1 MNRRRIWASLLFGL
15 VAMLSVIVE
24 VAASEVILQI
34 NCDPPKGPSSEY
46 GWHVDILGKALQ
58 SPKDGV
64 MGGVDSFTNTYPSF
78 FILNDNPKTLWV
90 RFGSTVPKGMTRERI
105 EELSPTKLFKATIV
119 QRNEYHLTA
128 IDASLGE
135 VWMYTFFPSLE
146 FAFFTRHKVRR
157 NLTDKRIQ
165 AAGAILNSKCRFIR
179 Q

>member
-1 MNRRRIWASLLFGL
+1 MNGRGICTFLLFGL
-15 VAMLSVIVE
+15 VAMLSVIMA
-24 VAASEVILQI
+24 VAASEISLQI

-46 GWHVDILGKALQ
+46 GWHLDVFGKVLQ

-64 MGGVDSFTNTYPSF
+64 IGGVDSFTKVYPSF
-78 FILNDNPKTLWV
+78 FIFSDNPKALWV
-90 RFGSTVPKGMTRERI
+90 RFGSTVPEGMTRERI

-119 QRNEYHLTA
+119 QRNKYHLTA

-165 AAGAILNSKCRFIR
+165 ATGAILNSKCRFIR